1 MRKAPRWYNDT
12 LTAREYLRDDKTDE
26 YFDFDN
32 DDDIARYIE
41 AERELFYK
49 EWFEYIEAEEL

>member
-12 LTAREYLRDDKTDE
+12 LTAQAYLCSEKNGE
-26 YFDFDN
+26 YFDFDD
-32 DDDIARYIE
+32 DDDIARFIE